1 MRRCGDTVSGKIL
14 GHSRV
19 KQYMNLRLTYVVLL
33 VGLAACSTDDIEP
46 EARVENESALT
57 ETVGSVW
64 AEYQPGAPSA
74 SIHAQFVRVQGISA
88 EHALAALDVWRPD
101 TELALD
107 ACSLREAP
115 EFSASGDVDIKLLSA
130 GPIAVSSDFGR
141 VEILGRRLPDVDR
154 VSGVVY
160 GNEEGFDV
168 ASLQVPYEPGGIYR
182 LMAAGGDV
190 GKFDVSLVA
199 PAVPTILTGS
209 VSELEK
215 HSQLGD
221 AEFELTWETQADP
234 GSELFMVVEAAD
246 GATMNCHLEDDGE
259 FTVPG
264 VLLEPFRTSGR
275 GAELTLRRVSI
286 IDAEVDGL
294 ERTRIVFGA
303 RDSLFLFW

>member
-1 MRRCGDTVSGKIL
+1 MGRF
-14 GHSRV
+14 RV
-19 KQYMNLRLTYVVLL
+19 KSYMNLRLSYLL
-33 VGLAACSTDDIEP
+33 LAAGLSACSVDDVEP
-46 EARVENESALT
+46 EARVESESALT
-57 ETVGSVW
+57 ERVGSVW
-64 AEYQPGAPSA
+64 AEYQPGSTSA

-115 EFSASGDVDIKLLSA
+115 EFSASGDVQIELLNA

-141 VEILGRRLPDVDR
+141 VEILGRRLPDVDS

-168 ASLQVPYEPGGIYR
+168 ASLLVPYEAGSIYR
-182 LMAAGGDV
+182 LSALGGEV

-199 PAVPTILTGS
+199 PAIPTILTGG

-215 HSQLGD
+215 HSRLGD

-234 GSELFMVVEAAD
+234 GAELFMVVEAAD
-246 GATMNCHLEDDGE
+246 GSTMNCHLEDDGE

-264 VLLEPFRTSGR
+264 VLLEPFRANGR

-286 IDAEVDGL
+286 IDADVEGL
-294 ERTRIVFGA
+294 ERTRIIFGA